1 MENRGV
7 IQSVKVSELV
17 VKSQD
22 GSGQLD
28 RFQAPAFSLN
38 VGCDT
43 ASGGGERTSVLAEPP
58 ALHLLINQLG
68 ARVRW
73 YCTRRIQWCETRP

>member
-1 MENRGV
+1 MENRGA
-7 IQSVKVSELV
+7 IQSVKVSEL

-28 RFQAPAFSLN
+28 RLQAPAFSLN

-73 YCTRRIQWCETRP
+73 YCTQWCETRP